1 MSLDVSSTESFD
13 NLITKLVG
21 NLPLDNEKRMSIS
34 DFGKLL
40 FTEGANS
47 RSASALSKKKEDEAP
62 AAGPSRFDKNF
73 APNPYQEIVGNT
85 ESNALS
91 LGSKRIYNNTRNQV
105 QNGSSEVEAI
115 PQDSTNSSI
124 SQKAVRKLL
133 NTKEKAIPQRWTNEE
148 DDQLRNAV
156 ARYGERNW
164 KSIAEKVTGRNHTQ
178 CLQRWTKVLAPGLI
192 KGHWRPDED
201 QLLRDLVAEGRKNW
215 GQVASQIP
223 GRT

>member
-1 MSLDVSSTESFD
+1 MSLDVSSTESYD
-13 NLITKLVG
+13 NLITTLVG
-21 NLPLDNEKRMSIS
+21 NLPLDSEKRMSIS

-47 RSASALSKKKEDEAP
+47 RSTSALPKQKEDKPLGVAP
-62 AAGPSRFDKNF
+62 GRSDVVFTPT
-73 APNPYQEIVGNT
+73 PYQELAVKGDAK
-85 ESNALS
+85 ALS
-91 LGSKRIYNNTRNQV
+91 LGSKRIYKHIRNGA
-105 QNGSSEVEAI
+105 QN
-115 PQDSTNSSI
+115 DSTEIESVSQDNANASI

-156 ARYGERNW
+156 ARFGERNW
-164 KSIAEKVTGRNHTQ
+164 KAIAEKVTGRNHTQ

-201 QLLRDLVAEGRKNW
+201 QLLRELVAEGRKNW
-215 GQVASQIP
+215 GQVAVQIP

>member
-13 NLITKLVG
+13 KLITKLVG

-47 RSASALSKKKEDEAP
+47 RSASALLKKKEDDAP
-62 AAGPSRFDKNF
+62 TAAPSRFDKNF
-73 APNPYQEIVGNT
+73 ASNPYQGVVGNT
-85 ESNALS
+85 ESKAPS
-91 LGSKRIYNNTRNQV
+91 LASKRIYNHIRNEV
-105 QNGSSEVEAI
+105 QNGSSEAEAI
-115 PQDSTNSSI
+115 PQDSANSSI

-156 ARYGERNW
+156 SRYGERNW